1 MKLREFMMLVGGAVG
16 WPLAARGDVTK
27 SCCHLP
33 ASGERAAGRPDHA
46 ERGLWAGARQGADGV
61 AQDHGRDPLSRT

>member
-1 MKLREFMMLVGGAVG
+1 MKRREFMMLVGGAVG

-33 ASGERAAGRPDHA
+33 ASGERERPVGRIT
-46 ERGLWAGARQGADGV
+46 
-61 AQDHGRDPLSRT
+61 LSEAYGQVRAKEQTASPKTTDAIR